1 MLVLGYAGHQRHG
14 WSDNAERKLAS
25 RLRHARRHRTLFEAI
40 TSFGEE
46 VEDLPMNLFP
56 LDGVG
61 HDGAAAILRDGVL
74 LAAAAEERFNRL
86 KHSTAT
92 GGRTLPSRR
101 AMEYCLAQ
109 AGASAESVE
118 HIAFYCDFTPQ
129 ALAARIAGVEPHLQA
144 DVRQRVLRGYHA
156 VYDATVS
163 NQRVALAAAAL
174 LDGRARQAVLH
185 FVPHHLAHAASAFYS
200 SGYSES
206 GILTIDGF
214 GEKSSSIFASGGP
227 DGVRVIEET
236 MLPGSLGVLY
246 LMMTAFLGFKPLDGE
261 YKVMGLASYGDAR
274 TYGRHFETLFEQQAD
289 GSCRTTALVSGNFRE
304 RIESMFGPARA
315 PREPVTRREMDIAAA
330 LQKGFEDAVLTR
342 LECLKARHGC
352 ENICLAGGSA
362 LNVVMT
368 GRLARSGMFRQTYV
382 FPASGDDGTSVGAA
396 QYVHH
401 VVLGRPS
408 FRKRL
413 RSMSLGPRY
422 DDAAIVAA
430 LHGFQGK
437 IAFHRE
443 QHVEEAVAAALAQG
457 KVVGWFR
464 GRMEFGPRALGNRSI
479 LADPRSAQMR
489 DVVNQRVKLREEFR
503 PFAPATLA
511 EAADDYF
518 DMTGVG
524 RADFMEF
531 VVPARERGQ
540 KNAPAVVHFD
550 GSARIQTVERGD
562 NEPFWKLISAFARR
576 TGVPV
581 VLNTSFNVRGAPI
594 VCSPQDAI
602 RCFLSTNIDLLA
614 LESYVVS
621 KRAGLVLEKDMAVPA
636 VDD

>member
-1 MLVLGYAGHQRHG
+1 MLILGCAGHQRHG
-14 WSDNAERKLAS
+14 WSDNAQRKLAS
-25 RLRHARRHRTLFEAI
+25 RLRHARRHRTLFDAI

-61 HDGAAAILRDGVL
+61 HDGAAAILRDGTL

-92 GGRTLPSRR
+92 GGRTLSPRR
-101 AMEYCLAQ
+101 AAHYCLAQ
-109 AGASAESVE
+109 AGASIESVE
-118 HIAFYCDFTPQ
+118 HIAFYCDFTPE
-129 ALAARIAGVEPHLQA
+129 ALRARIAGIEPHLHA
-144 DVRQRVLRGYHA
+144 DIRERALRGYHA
-156 VYDATVS
+156 VYDGTVS
-163 NQRVALAAAAL
+163 NQRVAQEVAELF
-174 LDGRARQAVLH
+174 DGRARRAVLH
-185 FVPHHLAHAASAFYS
+185 FVPHHLAHAASAFYP
-200 SGYSES
+200 SGYAES

-214 GEKSSSIFASGGP
+214 GEKSSSIFAWGGP
-227 DGVRVIEET
+227 DGIRVLEET

-274 TYGRHFETLFEQQAD
+274 TYRKQFETLFEQQAD
-289 GSCRTTALVSGNFRE
+289 GTCRTTALVSGNFGE
-304 RIESMFGPARA
+304 RIESIFGAARA
-315 PREPVTRREMDIAAA
+315 PRDPVTRREMDIAAA
-330 LQKGFEDAVLTR
+330 LQKGFEDAVLGR
-342 LECLKARHGC
+342 LDYLKAKHGC

-368 GRLARSGMFRQTYV
+368 GKLARSGMFKQTYV
-382 FPASGDDGTSVGAA
+382 FPASGDDGASVGAA

-401 VVLGRPS
+401 QVLGRSPAT
-408 FRKRL
+408 KRL
-413 RSMSLGPRY
+413 RSMSLGPHY
-422 DDAAIVAA
+422 SEGTIVQA
-430 LHGFQGK
+430 LHRFQSK
-437 IAFHRE
+437 VAFHRDE
-443 QHVEEAVAAALAQG
+443 HVEEAVADALAQG

-503 PFAPATLA
+503 PFAPAALA
-511 EAADDYF
+511 EAADTYF

-524 RADFMEF
+524 RSDFMEF
-531 VVPARERGQ
+531 VVPARELGRQ
-540 KNAPAVVHFD
+540 NTKAVVHFD
-550 GSARIQTVERGD
+550 GSARIQTVERED
-562 NEPFWKLISAFARR
+562 NESFWKLISAFARR

-581 VLNTSFNVRGAPI
+581 VLNTSFNVRGEPI
-594 VCSPQDAI
+594 VCSPEDAI

-614 LESYVVS
+614 LESYLVS
-621 KRAGLVLEKDMAVPA
+621 KTAGVILNEDMAVPA
-636 VDD
+636 LDD